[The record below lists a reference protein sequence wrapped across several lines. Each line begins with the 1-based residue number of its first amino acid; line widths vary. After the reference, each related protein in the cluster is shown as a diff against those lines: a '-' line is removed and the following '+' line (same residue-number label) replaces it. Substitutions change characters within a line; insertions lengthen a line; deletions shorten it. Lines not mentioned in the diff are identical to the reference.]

1 MPRGGPIELCTACEK
16 EVVPNE
22 SVSCEELRIEIEGPR
37 VELPKQPIDL
47 TTNKQ
52 QLTITI
58 ILEGLKIEALI
69 DSRVHINIINNIL
82 VQI

>member
-22 SVSCEELRIEIEGPR
+22 SVSCAELRIEIEGPR

-47 TTNKQ
+47 
-52 QLTITI
+52 
-58 ILEGLKIEALI
+58 
-69 DSRVHINIINNIL
+69 
-82 VQI
+82 